1 MGGMHTLSQHIAQ
14 IREDYSLA
22 TLDEHLAGDDPLA
35 LFEKWF
41 REAEISE
48 ITDVNAMSLATVDA
62 SLQPHVRTVLLKGLE
77 GGGFVFYTNYES
89 TKGQDISFCNKVSLL
104 FFWKELQRQVR
115 IEGVAERVTADLS
128 DAYFRSRPF
137 GSRIGAIASPQSREI
152 AARDMLE
159 HRIQEL
165 LKQYGEDDAVPRPA
179 HWGGYIVYP
188 RRMEFWQGRSS
199 RLHDRIVFES
209 DGPQAWK
216 KYRIAP

>member
-1 MGGMHTLSQHIAQ
+1 MHTLSQHIAQ

-41 REAEISE
+41 READISE

-104 FFWKELQRQVR
+104 FFL
-115 IEGVAERVTADLS
+115 EGAAAPGKDRGGGGKS
-128 DAYFRSRPF
+128 DGRPF
-137 GSRIGAIASPQSREI
+137 RCLFPVPAVRQPHRRHSLSPE
-152 AARDMLE
+152 
-159 HRIQEL
+159 
-165 LKQYGEDDAVPRPA
+165 P
-179 HWGGYIVYP
+179 
-188 RRMEFWQGRSS
+188 
-199 RLHDRIVFES
+199 
-209 DGPQAWK
+209 
-216 KYRIAP
+216 